1 MIDGSPSAVNK
12 TAQICVSI
20 IAGVAMTLLAV
31 LLTQMLWQVLSVLAI
46 VVSPLALFYVGANL
60 NRRVSFVKQRTEYW
74 VRASAAMFF
83 LAAVLSEPTSD
94 SLRKVLS
101 VPVFVVAA
109 SCAYN
114 GVVSFTL
121 RQSGETQQQSR
132 TTYFFDLLLLTL
144 WWVFIFSAGFLLISW
159 TYTDPFTF

>member
-83 LAAVLSEPTSD
+83 LAAVLSETNVWQPQEG
-94 SLRKVLS
+94 
-101 VPVFVVAA
+101 FVG
-109 SCAYN
+109 S
-114 GVVSFTL
+114 SI
-121 RQSGETQQQSR
+121 RRS
-132 TTYFFDLLLLTL
+132 
-144 WWVFIFSAGFLLISW
+144 GFLCV
-159 TYTDPFTF
+159 